1 MNIIRTEHI
10 LGFATGGNMEK
21 GNKKKRELQNALKML
36 AIKKGYANV
45 TMKDIG
51 EYVGLSVGG
60 LYHHYHDVEEILGD
74 LLASET
80 GDVWEIFSTVKSFDE
95 LMDALDAYFDA
106 EKKELLGE
114 VPSVNTLMYEYYFSK
129 SEAERIIIMKQAHDT
144 VVSEMA
150 TILGKVYEDKKLNLR
165 MSEHICIV
173 LQGLTS
179 LSFSG
184 RISKKIIEEEFKML
198 KSYMVSNYDMQQED
212 K

>member
-1 MNIIRTEHI
+1 
-10 LGFATGGNMEK
+10 MEK

-36 AIKKGYANV
+36 AIEKGYANV

-60 LYHHYHDVEEILGD
+60 LYHHYHDVEEIFRD

-80 GDVWEIFSTVKSFDE
+80 GDVWEGFSNVKSFDE
-95 LMDALDAYFDA
+95 LMDALDVYFDA
-106 EKKELLGE
+106 EKKELLGQ

-129 SEAERIIIMKQAHDT
+129 PESERIIIMKQAHDT

-150 TILGKVYEDKKLNLR
+150 KILGKVYKNKKLSLR
-165 MSEHICIV
+165 ISEHICIE
-173 LQGLTS
+173 LQGLNH

-184 RISKKIIEEEFKML
+184 CISKKIIEDEFAML
-198 KSYMVSNYDMQQED
+198 KAYLKNSYDMKEI
-212 K
+212 

>member
-1 MNIIRTEHI
+1 
-10 LGFATGGNMEK
+10 MEK

-36 AIKKGYANV
+36 AIEKGYANV

-60 LYHHYHDVEEILGD
+60 LYHHYHDVEEVFRD

-80 GDVWEIFSTVKSFDE
+80 GDVWEGFSNVKSFDE
-95 LMDALDAYFDA
+95 LMDALDVYFDA
-106 EKKELLGE
+106 EKKELLGQ
-114 VPSVNTLMYEYYFSK
+114 VPSVNPLMYEYYFSK
-129 SEAERIIIMKQAHDT
+129 PEAQRIIIMKQAHDT

-150 TILGKVYEDKKLNLR
+150 KILGKVYENKKLSLR
-165 MSEHICIV
+165 MSEHICVV

-184 RISKKIIEEEFKML
+184 SISRKIIEDEFAML
-198 KSYMVSNYDMQQED
+198 KAYLVNGYDM
-212 K
+212 KGV